1 MSVIDQKRIAKNTAL
16 LYVRMLLIMAISLY
30 TSRVILSTL
39 GKIDFGLYNVI
50 GAIVVNF
57 SFLNGMLSSAC
68 SRYFAIE
75 LGRNDH
81 KALKRVFSLN
91 LTLFIVLGVIILL
104 LSESVGLWF
113 LNNKMKIPSD
123 RMVAAQWVYQ
133 CSIVAFIINMLSTP
147 YRSIIIAREK
157 MKIFAYS
164 SIIETVLKLGIV
176 FLLLISPV
184 DKLITYAVLMLLI
197 TVGTSGFYYLYCKH
211 YYAECRYSFV
221 WDKSL
226 LKEILGYTG
235 WNVIGILSGIGKSA
249 GVNLLLNMFYGAIVN
264 TARGIAYQ
272 VFVNVNQFVTN
283 FTTAFNPQITKSY
296 SANARCEMLKL
307 VFQSSKFSYYLLF
320 LLVLPVIAETPY
332 LLDLWLGKD
341 NVVEYSVSFA
351 RLMLIAALIDSISY
365 PLVTSVQATG
375 KVKWY
380 QIMVGGTMLMVLPIS
395 YFMLK
400 FGNFE
405 PEIVFYIIIAASVV
419 AQVFR
424 VYFMKRQL
432 GMDVALYCRCVLL
445 PIGVTTVIPS
455 IIVAGVSLK
464 MASSFVNLVVVTL
477 ISIVVTCITIA
488 IFGLTDSERKS
499 IVRTIKDKIGK

>member
-296 SANARCEMLKL
+296 SANARSEMLKL

-455 IIVAGVSLK
+455 IIVAGVSLN

>member
-1 MSVIDQKRIAKNTAL
+1 
-16 LYVRMLLIMAISLY
+16 MAISLY

-39 GKIDFGLYNVI
+39 GEIDFGLYNVI
-50 GAIVVNF
+50 GTIVVNF

-75 LGRNDH
+75 LGRQDY
-81 KALKRVFSLN
+81 KALRRVFCLN
-91 LTLFIVLGVIILL
+91 LTLFIALGIIILL
-104 LSESVGLWF
+104 LSETVGLWF
-113 LNNKMKIPSD
+113 LNNKMVIPPN
-123 RMVAAQWVYQ
+123 RMEAAQWVYQ

-164 SIIETVLKLGIV
+164 SIIEAVLKLVIV
-176 FLLLISPV
+176 FLLVISPA

-197 TVGTSGFYYLYCKH
+197 TIGTSGFYYIYCRH
-211 YYAECRYSFV
+211 YYSECRYSFV
-221 WDKSL
+221 WDKPL

-272 VFVNVNQFVTN
+272 VYVNVNQFVTN

-296 SANARCEMLKL
+296 SANARSEMLKL
-307 VFQSSKFSYYLLF
+307 VFQSSKFSYFLLF
-320 LLVLPVIAETPY
+320 ILALPVIVETPY
-332 LLDLWLGKD
+332 LLDLWLGKE
-341 NVVEYSVSFA
+341 NVVEHSVSFT

-380 QIMVGGTMLMVLPIS
+380 QIMVGGTMLMVLPVS
-395 YFMLK
+395 YLLLK
-400 FGNFE
+400 LGSFE
-405 PEIVFYIIIAASVV
+405 PEAVFYVIIIASVV

-432 GMDVALYCRCVLL
+432 GMDVALYCRRVLL
-445 PIGVTTVIPS
+445 PVGLTTIIPS
-455 IIVAGVSLK
+455 IIVAGIAAR
-464 MASSFVNLVVVTL
+464 MNSSFVNLVVITL
-477 ISIVVTCITIA
+477 ISIIVTGATIA
-488 IFGLTDSERKS
+488 ICGLTDSERKS
-499 IVRTIKDKIGK
+499 IIQTIKDKIRR

>member
-113 LNNKMKIPSD
+113 LNNKMKIPFN

-226 LKEILGYTG
+226 LKDILGYTG

-296 SANARCEMLKL
+296 SANARSEMLKL

-320 LLVLPVIAETPY
+320 LSL
-332 LLDLWLGKD
+332 
-341 NVVEYSVSFA
+341 
-351 RLMLIAALIDSISY
+351 R
-365 PLVTSVQATG
+365 
-375 KVKWY
+375 
-380 QIMVGGTMLMVLPIS
+380 
-395 YFMLK
+395 YFL
-400 FGNFE
+400 
-405 PEIVFYIIIAASVV
+405 
-419 AQVFR
+419 
-424 VYFMKRQL
+424 
-432 GMDVALYCRCVLL
+432 
-445 PIGVTTVIPS
+445 
-455 IIVAGVSLK
+455 
-464 MASSFVNLVVVTL
+464 
-477 ISIVVTCITIA
+477 
-488 IFGLTDSERKS
+488 
-499 IVRTIKDKIGK
+499 

>member
-1 MSVIDQKRIAKNTAL
+1 MSVVNQKRIAKNTAL

-164 SIIETVLKLGIV
+164 SIIETVLKLGSIR
-176 FLLLISPV
+176 SNNN
-184 DKLITYAVLMLLI
+184 
-197 TVGTSGFYYLYCKH
+197 KH
-211 YYAECRYSFV
+211 
-221 WDKSL
+221 KP
-226 LKEILGYTG
+226 
-235 WNVIGILSGIGKSA
+235 
-249 GVNLLLNMFYGAIVN
+249 NL
-264 TARGIAYQ
+264 
-272 VFVNVNQFVTN
+272 
-283 FTTAFNPQITKSY
+283 
-296 SANARCEMLKL
+296 E
-307 VFQSSKFSYYLLF
+307 
-320 LLVLPVIAETPY
+320 
-332 LLDLWLGKD
+332 
-341 NVVEYSVSFA
+341 
-351 RLMLIAALIDSISY
+351 
-365 PLVTSVQATG
+365 
-375 KVKWY
+375 
-380 QIMVGGTMLMVLPIS
+380 
-395 YFMLK
+395 
-400 FGNFE
+400 
-405 PEIVFYIIIAASVV
+405 
-419 AQVFR
+419 
-424 VYFMKRQL
+424 
-432 GMDVALYCRCVLL
+432 
-445 PIGVTTVIPS
+445 
-455 IIVAGVSLK
+455 
-464 MASSFVNLVVVTL
+464 
-477 ISIVVTCITIA
+477 
-488 IFGLTDSERKS
+488 
-499 IVRTIKDKIGK
+499 